1 MKVLLNRWWQY
12 LGENKDTEK
21 VVKAVIYND
30 DKLLLIKRSDYTVK
44 HAGEWDLPGGHIEVD
59 EPKEEALRREVKE
72 ETGLEIS
79 DIKLSRTTGKTTFYR
94 AHSKDRDVTLSNEHT
109 EYQWVSEEEV
119 KKLEIGTKY
128 REAIEDTFK

>member
-1 MKVLLNRWWQY
+1 M
-12 LGENKDTEK
+12 GENKDTEK
-21 VVKAVIYND
+21 VVKAVIYSD
-30 DKLLLIKRSDYTVK
+30 DKLLLIKRSDYTAK

-79 DIKLSRTTGKTTFYR
+79 DVRPLRTVEKTTFYR
-94 AHSKDRDVTLSNEHT
+94 AQSKGDDVILSDEHT
-109 EYQWVSEEEV
+109 EYRWVSEEEI